1 MSNSKPVS
9 YHNQQKY
16 VDLGLNIALYRN
28 KAGLT
33 QEQLAE
39 SVGISR
45 SHLSA
50 IEAPNVIRPFSLEI
64 LFNIAD
70 VLHVHPG
77 SLLEWRD

>member
-16 VDLGLNIALYRN
+16 VDLGLNIALYRK

-70 VLHVHPG
+70 ALHVHPG
-77 SLLEWRD
+77 SLLEWRE